1 MNSKDSP
8 FSILEKLEKQICWK
22 IGPSPSH
29 LKWKLENAL
38 LRSESCKPSRYGGGI
53 VGLGV
58 KIHTK
63 KWGNKKQTERD
74 VYIYITIYIGEKKY
88 ARQHFSILS
97 LCTYMLNLTL
107 PRESVPWAPQRCCE
121 ERFHWRACFPAQPAL
136 HWFLFW
142 TGFCWSTNS
151 EWDVKSEWNHFK
163 NGESRCKGDLEDNL
177 FLLKNQTWLV
187 VEARSWK
194 KILVKVDWTSTP
206 SSVLSWKVLEAT
218 LAPNIA
224 RETR

>member
-74 VYIYITIYIGEKKY
+74 VYIYNYIYWWEKIY
-88 ARQHFSILS
+88 TSALFYSFSVHLHAKSYIASWICALS
-97 LCTYMLNLTL
+97 
-107 PRESVPWAPQRCCE
+107 S
-121 ERFHWRACFPAQPAL
+121 PAL
-136 HWFLFW
+136 LRGAFPLKSMFPSTTCTSLVPFL
-142 TGFCWSTNS
+142 NR
-151 EWDVKSEWNHFK
+151 V
-163 NGESRCKGDLEDNL
+163 
-177 FLLKNQTWLV
+177 LLIDK
-187 VEARSWK
+187 
-194 KILVKVDWTSTP
+194 
-206 SSVLSWKVLEAT
+206 
-218 LAPNIA
+218 
-224 RETR
+224 